1 MIRSRWY
8 KLSTSAGSEGE
19 SETRTNQK
27 KRGKCKVITEWER
40 SQKRKKRGKNQKN
53 GN

>member
-19 SETRTNQK
+19 SETNQK

-40 SQKRKKRGKNQKN
+40 SQKKRKK
-53 GN
+53 